1 MSSQTITLIVSP
13 RGKPIKTLPQ
23 ESEIP
28 RNAPATEL
36 YNYLAAA
43 SGTSVHRLR
52 VTKGSD
58 GQLVPNRADVS
69 INQTGLM
76 DGSKVFVKDL
86 GPQIS
91 WQTVFVIE
99 YLGPIIIH
107 PLVYLLRPYLYT
119 SHNKLLPFPAPS
131 SLQTLSLLLVSL
143 HFVKREYETLF
154 IHRFSAATMP
164 LRNIFKNSAHYWIIG
179 GVNMAYWIYRPNAP
193 TAKPMNVYFALLG
206 VLLFFTG
213 EVGNFSSHLTLRNLR
228 SSGGKERG
236 IPQGRW
242 FELVTCP
249 NYMFETMA
257 WVGVLLVTR
266 DFATVIFVL
275 VSVTMMCIWA
285 KKKERNYKR
294 EFGDKYKNKR
304 YTILPGIY

>member
-23 ESEIP
+23 ESEVP

-69 INQTGLM
+69 IKQTGLM

-91 WQTVFVIE
+91 WRTVFVIE

-107 PLVYLLRPYLYT
+107 PLVYLLRPYLYA
-119 SHNKLLPFPAPS
+119 SPNKLFPFPAPS
-131 SLQTLSLLLVSL
+131 SLQTLSLLLVSF
-143 HFVKREYETLF
+143 HFVKREYETIF

-179 GVNMAYWIYRPNAP
+179 GLNMAYWIYRPNAP
-193 TAKPMNVYFALLG
+193 TAKPMNVFFTLLG

-213 EVGNFSSHLTLRNLR
+213 EIGNLSSHLTLRDLR
-228 SSGGKERG
+228 SSRGKERG
-236 IPQGRW
+236 IPQGLW

-257 WVGVLLVTR
+257 WVGVFLVTR
-266 DFATVIFVL
+266 DFATVIFLL

-285 KKKERNYKR
+285 KKKERNYRK